1 MIDVLEIGDFLDA
14 RACADLRDEL
24 QRTAGSPATLLGRNK
39 AAPLVRRTTRAA
51 LPAATRERMTGLLM
65 ERKAAIERHFGLAL
79 TSCEEPQFLLYQPGD
94 FFVAHQDG
102 NTPLV
107 FDDSR
112 FRKVSA
118 VIFLSAQSQEPTADS
133 YGGGS
138 FVFHGSYSDPML
150 RVPMA
155 PAPGTLIAFRAETT
169 HEVTPVTHGE
179 RFTIVTWFRGVTPP
193 GRRPALRLRTAP
205 RPKHSPPR
213 RSPDGPGQCCRG

>member
-1 MIDVLEIGDFLDA
+1 MIDVLEIAGFLDA

-24 QRTAGSPATLLGRNK
+24 QRAAGSPAALLGRDQ
-39 AAPLVRRTTRAA
+39 AAPQVRRTTRAA
-51 LPAATRERMTGLLM
+51 LPAATRERVTRLLM
-65 ERKAAIERHFGLAL
+65 ERKEAIERHFGLTLA
-79 TSCEEPQFLLYQPGD
+79 SCEEPQFLRYQPGD

-112 FRKVSA
+112 FRKISA
-118 VIFLSAQSQEPTADS
+118 VIFLSAQSQQPTHGT

-138 FVFHGSYSDPML
+138 FVFHGPYSDPML
-150 RVPMA
+150 RLPLA

-179 RFTIVTWFRGVTPP
+179 RFSIVTWFR
-193 GRRPALRLRTAP
+193 
-205 RPKHSPPR
+205 
-213 RSPDGPGQCCRG
+213 